1 MIRQSIRSSK
11 SLALSVALGVI
22 AAAGFAGCGASE
34 EPPVVDD
41 AVEHERVTQADVA
54 KALETNEFLSLDMS
68 RDTVYALDYSGGA
81 IDYTRIKLSTADG
94 KEILLS
100 EQMAA
105 VEQRDYGDYP
115 APVLTQASDD
125 RFSISS
131 DEAAFGKLSES
142 ELDQLKVDGFF
153 YSDKP
158 ASSPSAKPQSTD
170 PDCVHAY
177 CEVCTDNT
185 TGGRPETWLPGT
197 FTCYLI
203 EHVWC

>member
-22 AAAGFAGCGASE
+22 AAAGFAGCSASE
-34 EPPVVDD
+34 EAPVDD
-41 AVEHERVTQADVA
+41 AAAHERITQADVS
-54 KALETNEFLSLDMS
+54 KALETSEFLNLDMS
-68 RDTVYALDYSGGA
+68 RDTVYALDYSGGP
-81 IDYTRIKLSTADG
+81 IDYARIKLSTGNG

-105 VEQRDYGDYP
+105 IEQADYGDYP
-115 APVLTQASDD
+115 APALTEASDQ

-131 DEAAFGKLSES
+131 DEAAFGKLSDS
-142 ELDQLKVDGFF
+142 ELDQLKTDGFF
-153 YSDKP
+153 YSEKP
-158 ASSPSAKPQSTD
+158 VSTPGAKPQSTD
-170 PDCVHAY
+170 PDCIHAY
-177 CEVCTDNT
+177 CEICTDNT
-185 TGGRPETWLPGT
+185 TGGHPETWLPGT